1 MPENTKQSLRPELA
15 AVVADEEALLDRVRA
30 ALEDARRPAGPAGLR
45 SAEALEALREEAGEA
60 RAEDLPAVLHEM
72 TVRHALAERRP
83 STALPDGASPYLA
96 HLRVEEG
103 EGPRDFLLGHVTFLD
118 PAADVRIVDWR
129 VAPVARI
136 FYGYREGDEYSEEFP
151 GRTAEGVV
159 LARRIVVIE
168 DGELTRIVG
177 GDFVVERGP
186 EGWFEPSRLAMA
198 GGTGTAARPGVLG
211 VGARHGVD
219 VTAMLDAEQYAAVTA
234 PPDEPLLVLGSAGS
248 GKTTVALHRLA
259 RIAALDGHPLAD
271 MQVVVPE
278 EGLARLSRRLLAPLG
293 AGAAQVQTLD
303 AWALQLAR
311 NVFQCKI
318 RICPEAP
325 GVVASLKR
333 HPALFRALRER
344 FKTLKPENTT
354 YDRLRRRLTTL
365 YTDRE
370 FLAGV
375 VAAAGGELSGHA
387 IEDTVAHTMLQLAD
401 DPMRALRGVDAERK
415 QTIDG
420 RKVWEGTPEALAGTV
435 DLEDLPILL
444 FLRAWHGRLAGRPLS
459 HLVLDEAEDFSL
471 FDLYVLGERLGETH
485 SVTLAGDEA
494 QQTASSFAGWPQ
506 TLSTIGASLAST
518 VRLSTS
524 YRCPRPV
531 VELARHVLG
540 HMAPARET
548 VAAREGAPVGRFRFP
563 TEAQA
568 HLFVADAIHD
578 LATREPRASVG
589 VICRDD
595 ASARRI
601 AERLPEARLV
611 LDGAFTFE
619 PGVDVTDVD
628 NAKGLE
634 WDYVVVPDA
643 TLQAY
648 PVDDDARRHLHVAV
662 TRTSH
667 QLWLVAGGT
676 PTPLL
681 PLET

>member
-1 MPENTKQSLRPELA
+1 MTETLRPELA
-15 AVVADEEALLDRVRA
+15 AVVAEEEALLARVRA
-30 ALEDARRPAGPAGLR
+30 ALENARRPGGAAGLR
-45 SAEALEALREEAGEA
+45 SAEALEALRDEAGEA

-72 TVRHALAERRP
+72 SVRHTLAERRP
-83 STALPDGASPYLA
+83 AAALPDASSPYLA
-96 HLRVEEG
+96 HLRVDEG
-103 EGPRDFLLGHVTFLD
+103 QGPQDYLLGHVTFLD
-118 PAADVRIVDWR
+118 ASTGVRVVDWR

-136 FYGYREGDEYSEEFP
+136 FYGYREGDEYREEFP
-151 GRTAEGVV
+151 GRIAEGEVR
-159 LARRIVVIE
+159 ARRIVVIE
-168 DGELTRIVG
+168 DGALTRIVG
-177 GDFVVERGP
+177 GDFVLERGP
-186 EGWFEPSRLAMA
+186 EGWSEPARLAMA
-198 GGTGTAARPGVLG
+198 GGAGTAARPGVLG
-211 VGARHGVD
+211 VGARHGGD
-219 VTAMLDAEQYAAVTA
+219 ITALLDSEQYAAVSA

-344 FKTLKPENTT
+344 FKTLKSENTT
-354 YDRLRRRLTTL
+354 FERLRRRLTTL

-375 VAAAGGELSGHA
+375 VDAAGGDLSGHA

-401 DPMRALRGVDAERK
+401 DPARELRAITDAERK
-415 QTIDG
+415 QAIDG
-420 RKVWEGTPEALAGTV
+420 RKVWEGTPQELSGTV

-444 FLRAWHGRLAGRPLS
+444 FLRAWHARLAGRPLS

-506 TLSTIGASLAST
+506 TLSTIGASMAAT

-531 VELARHVLG
+531 VELARFVLG

-548 VAAREGAPVGRFRFP
+548 LAAREGAPVGRFGFP

-568 HLFVADAIHD
+568 HLFATDAIHD
-578 LATREPRASVG
+578 LLTREPRASVG

-595 ASARRI
+595 VSARRF
-601 AERLPEARLV
+601 AERVPDARLV

-648 PVDDDARRHLHVAV
+648 PSDDDARRRLHVAV
-662 TRTSH
+662 TRASH

-676 PTPLL
+676 PSPLL
-681 PLET
+681 PPDA